1 MGSPRQHAMEKRQN
15 PLFDQRN
22 ELNRSIY
29 NKNKKAIDI
38 FQKKLQSDINAQIKM
53 RGLDPKSKD
62 PAVRKILNSIGGRAE
77 SKNNKFM
84 RSLGIS
90 VPKQRPTGTPVPKQR
105 PTGTPVPIAKES
117 PASINNRIARRK
129 KLAEARARQRLAIA
143 NRQRN
148 SKDIEKRMKQL
159 AIDRGRTKGTKS
171 TVGDRSLD
179 IEKRMKQLAIERGRK
194 KLPKLPKQKVTQ
206 VAGVAPK
213 VTGKKPKLPL
223 VNLLRTKGFQ
233 DLINDRK
240 PRSKRP
246 TSKKTF
252 ART

>member
-105 PTGTPVPIAKES
+105 PTGTPV
-117 PASINNRIARRK
+117 SINNRIALRK

-223 VNLLRTKGFQ
+223 VNLLKTKGFQ
-233 DLINDRK
+233 DFINARK